1 MEIERTHVKVNE
13 RFETDEII
21 RSGTLFA
28 YRGRLGRRERRQEDE
43 QEREDNAMVRAMGFA
58 VSAMALD
65 HMWAYYFKG
74 QL

>member
-13 RFETDEII
+13 RFKTDEIV
-21 RSGTLFA
+21 RSGTLFD
-28 YRGRLGRRERRQEDE
+28 YRGRVGRRERRREDE
-43 QEREDNAMVRAMGFA
+43 QEGEDNAMVRAMGFA

>member
-65 HMWAYYFKG
+65 HMWAYYFMG